1 MASLVS
7 PGVQVKEI
15 DLTNVVPAVS
25 TSIGGY
31 AGSFS
36 WGPVEEVRTVSSEK
50 ELAETFGL
58 PPKTDVSVSQSFLT
72 AASFLKYS
80 SSLKVVRAGAASGY
94 KNATSGSGGE
104 TPTFGVQ
111 INNFAAYEASY
122 NANAGAVGVMGA
134 KYPGTLGNGLIVSI
148 CPAAAAFATWQYPL
162 SGEPI
167 NIVRNAFT
175 AAPGSSAY
183 AVSKG
188 ASADEMHIAIIDGSG
203 IWSGTPGTVLET
215 FAFVSQASDAVKEDG
230 TSNYYK
236 TVLNTQSKYIYQ
248 LANESTLTEIGS
260 TAVVG
265 AAFVTGSVN
274 LQYTLAG
281 GTDVAVLSAHI
292 VTALNYL
299 ADSET
304 VDVNLLF
311 AIPDSTGET
320 LIAAKLAAVAVARKD
335 AIAFLSPPIAAST
348 GSTPTTSVKT
358 WVGTSQSGAGA
369 SSYVVY
375 NNTALKVYDK
385 YADDY
390 RYIGAGGHIAGLCAQ
405 TDAVADAWFSPA
417 GFNRGQLL
425 GVTKLAYNA
434 NNADRDTLYK
444 ANINPIVSFPGQGT
458 VLFGDKTG
466 LVKPSAFDRINVRRL
481 FIVLQKAISTAAK
494 FQLFEFNDEFTRAQ
508 FKNIVEPF
516 LRDVQGRRGIVDF
529 AVICDSS
536 NNTSQV
542 IDSNEFVAEIYVK
555 PSRSINYITL
565 SFIATRSSV
574 QFSELVG

>member
-36 WGPVEEVRTVSSEK
+36 WGPVEEVRTISSEK

-80 SSLKVVRAGAASGY
+80 GSLKVVRAAAASGY
-94 KNATSGSGGE
+94 KNATSGSGG
-104 TPTFGVQ
+104 TSGLQ
-111 INNFAAYEASY
+111 INNFGAYEATADDDT
-122 NANAGAVGVMGA
+122 NTVGYMAA

-148 CPAAAAFATWQYPL
+148 CPAEAAFAGWAYAG
-162 SGEPI
+162 S
-167 NIVRNAFT
+167 FT

-188 ASADEMHIAIIDGSG
+188 SSTDEMHIAVIDGSG
-203 IWSGTPGTVLET
+203 IWSGVAGTVLET
-215 FAFVSQASDAVKEDG
+215 FPYVSQASDAVKEDG
-230 TSNYYK
+230 TSNFYK
-236 TVLNTQSKYIYQ
+236 TVLNTQSEYVYQ
-248 LANESTLTEIGS
+248 LAHELAEMGLTT
-260 TAVVG
+260 TAAG
-265 AAFVTGSVN
+265 AAFTTGSEI
-274 LQYTLAG
+274 LTYTMAG
-281 GTDVAVLSAHI
+281 GTDVAVTSAHI
-292 VTALNYL
+292 VTALDYL

-311 AIPDSTGET
+311 AIPDNTGET
-320 LIAAKLAAVAVARKD
+320 LIAAKLASVAVARKD
-335 AIAFLSPPIAAST
+335 ALAFLSPPIVAST
-348 GSTPTTSVKT
+348 SSTPTASVKT
-358 WVGTSQSGAGA
+358 WVALSQVTASG
-369 SSYVVY
+369 STSYVVY

-385 YADDY
+385 YSDTY

-466 LVKPSAFDRINVRRL
+466 LVKPSAFDRINIRRL

-516 LRDVQGRRGIVDF
+516 LRDVQGRRGIIDF
-529 AVICDSS
+529 AVICDTT

-555 PSRSINYITL
+555 PSRAINYITL

>member
-80 SSLKVVRAGAASGY
+80 GSLKVVRAGAASGY
-94 KNATSGSGGE
+94 KNATSGASGNS
-104 TPTFGVQ
+104 GVQ

-134 KYPGTLGNGLIVSI
+134 KYPGTLGNGLIVSV
-148 CPAAAAFATWQYPL
+148 CPSPAAFAAWAYAG
-162 SGEPI
+162 S
-167 NIVRNAFT
+167 FT

-188 ASADEMHIAIIDGSG
+188 SSLDEMHIAIIDGSG
-203 IWSGTPGTVLET
+203 IWSGAAGTVLET

-236 TVLNTQSKYIYQ
+236 TVLNTQSDYIYQ
-248 LANESTLTEIGS
+248 LANESTLTEIGA
-260 TAVVG
+260 TATAAG
-265 AAFVTGSVN
+265 AAFATSASVIT
-274 LQYTLAG
+274 YTLAG
-281 GTDVAVLSAHI
+281 GTDVAVTSAHI
-292 VTALNYL
+292 VTALDYL
-299 ADSET
+299 ADAET

-320 LIAAKLAAVAVARKD
+320 TIAAKLASVAFARKD
-335 AIAFLSPPIAAST
+335 ALAFLSPPIAAST
-348 GSTPTTSVKT
+348 GATPTTAVKT
-358 WVGTSQSGAGA
+358 WVTLAQATVSG
-369 SSYVVY
+369 STSYVVY

-405 TDAVADAWFSPA
+405 TDSVADAWFSPA

-425 GVTKLAYNA
+425 GVTTLAYNA
-434 NNADRDTLYK
+434 NNADRDILDK

-516 LRDVQGRRGIVDF
+516 LRDVQGRRGIIDF
-529 AVICDSS
+529 AVVCDST

-542 IDSNEFVAEIYVK
+542 VDSNEFVAEIYVK

>member
-7 PGVQVKEI
+7 PGVQVREI

-31 AGSFS
+31 AGAFS
-36 WGPVEEVRTVSSEK
+36 WGPIEEVRTVSSEK
-50 ELAETFGL
+50 DLAKTFGL
-58 PPKTDVSVSQSFLT
+58 PPKTNASVSQSFLT

-94 KNATSGSGGE
+94 KNATSGSGG
-104 TPTFGVQ
+104 TSGLQ
-111 INNFAAYEASY
+111 INNFAAYEAAY
-122 NANAGAVGVMGA
+122 DNNVNTVGFVAA

-148 CPAAAAFATWQYPL
+148 CPAAAAFAAWTYAG
-162 SGEPI
+162 S
-167 NIVRNAFT
+167 FT

-188 ASADEMHIAIIDGSG
+188 SSTDEMHIAVVDGSG
-203 IWSGTPGTVLET
+203 LWSGTAGTVLET

-230 TSNYYK
+230 TSNFYK
-236 TVLNTQSKYIYQ
+236 TVLNTQSEYVYQ
-248 LANESTLTEIGS
+248 LAHELAEMGLT
-260 TAVVG
+260 AADAG
-265 AAFVTGSVN
+265 AAFTTGSEI
-274 LQYTLAG
+274 LTYTLAG
-281 GTDVAVLSAHI
+281 GADVAVTSAHI
-292 VTALNYL
+292 VTALDYL
-299 ADSET
+299 ADAET
-304 VDVNLLF
+304 LDVNLLF
-311 AIPDSTGET
+311 AIPDNTDET
-320 LIAAKLAAVAVARKD
+320 LISAKLASVASARKD
-335 AIAFLSPPIAAST
+335 ALAFLSPPIAAST
-348 GSTPTTSVKT
+348 GSTPTTAVKT
-358 WVGTSQSGAGA
+358 WVNLSQATAGGA

-385 YADDY
+385 YADVY
-390 RYIGAGGHIAGLCAQ
+390 RFIGASGHIAGLCAQ
-405 TDAVADAWFSPA
+405 TDSVADAWFSPA

-444 ANINPIVSFPGQGT
+444 ANINPIVSFPGLGT

-529 AVICDSS
+529 AVICDNS

-542 IDSNEFVAEIYVK
+542 IDSNEFVADIYVK
-555 PSRSINYITL
+555 PNRAINYITL

>member
-31 AGSFS
+31 AGAFS

-94 KNATSGSGGE
+94 KNATSGSGG
-104 TPTFGVQ
+104 TSGVQ
-111 INNFAAYEASY
+111 INNFAAYEASF
-122 NANAGAVGVMGA
+122 NANSGSVGYVGA

-148 CPAAAAFATWQYPL
+148 CPAAAAFAAWAYAG
-162 SGEPI
+162 S
-167 NIVRNAFT
+167 FT

-188 ASADEMHIAIIDGSG
+188 SSTDEMHIAVIVGSG
-203 IWSGTPGTVLET
+203 IWSGVAGTVLET

-230 TSNYYK
+230 TSNFYK
-236 TVLNTQSKYIYQ
+236 TVLNTQSKYVYQ
-248 LANESTLTEIGS
+248 LAHELAEMGLTA
-260 TAVVG
+260 TAAG
-265 AAFVTGSVN
+265 AAFTTGSVV
-274 LQYTLAG
+274 LTYTLAG
-281 GTDVAVLSAHI
+281 GTDVAVTSAHI
-292 VTALNYL
+292 VTALDYL

-311 AIPDSTGET
+311 AIPDNTGET
-320 LIAAKLAAVAVARKD
+320 LIAAKLSAVAVARKD
-335 AIAFLSPPIAAST
+335 ALAFLSPPIVAST
-348 GSTPTTSVKT
+348 GSTPTASVKT
-358 WVGTSQSGAGA
+358 WVTLSQATASG
-369 SSYVVY
+369 STSYVVY

-434 NNADRDTLYK
+434 NNADRDILYK

-542 IDSNEFVAEIYVK
+542 VDSNEFVAEIYVK

>member
-36 WGPVEEVRTVSSEK
+36 WGPVEEVRTISSEK

-80 SSLKVVRAGAASGY
+80 GLLKVVRAGAASGY
-94 KNATSGSGGE
+94 KNATSGSGG
-104 TPTFGVQ
+104 TSGLQ

-122 NANAGAVGVMGA
+122 NANVNTVGFMAA

-148 CPAAAAFATWQYPL
+148 CPAAAAFAGWAYAG
-162 SGEPI
+162 S
-167 NIVRNAFT
+167 FT

-188 ASADEMHIAIIDGSG
+188 SSTDEMHIAVIDGSG
-203 IWSGTPGTVLET
+203 IWSGAAGTVLET

-236 TVLNTQSKYIYQ
+236 TVLNTQSDYVYQ
-248 LANESTLTEIGS
+248 LAHELAEMGTT
-260 TAVVG
+260 TA
-265 AAFVTGSVN
+265 AAGVAFTTGSVI
-274 LQYTLAG
+274 LTYTMAG
-281 GTDVAVLSAHI
+281 GTDVAVTSAHI
-292 VTALNYL
+292 VTALDYL
-299 ADSET
+299 ADAET

-320 LIAAKLAAVAVARKD
+320 TIAAKLASVAVARKD

-348 GSTPTTSVKT
+348 GATPTTAVKT
-358 WVGTSQSGAGA
+358 WVTLSQATASG
-369 SSYVVY
+369 STSYVVY

-405 TDAVADAWFSPA
+405 TDSVADAWFSPA

-434 NNADRDTLYK
+434 NNADRDILYK

-481 FIVLQKAISTAAK
+481 FIVLQKAIATAAK

-542 IDSNEFVAEIYVK
+542 VDSNQFVAEIYVK

>member
-31 AGSFS
+31 AGAFS

-94 KNATSGSGGE
+94 KNATSGSGG
-104 TPTFGVQ
+104 TSGVQ
-111 INNFAAYEASY
+111 INNFAAYEASF
-122 NANAGAVGVMGA
+122 NANSGSVGYAGA

-148 CPAAAAFATWQYPL
+148 CPAAAAFAAWAYAG
-162 SGEPI
+162 S
-167 NIVRNAFT
+167 FT

-188 ASADEMHIAIIDGSG
+188 SSTDEMHIAVIDGSG
-203 IWSGTPGTVLET
+203 IWSGAAGTVLET

-230 TSNYYK
+230 TSNFYK
-236 TVLNTQSKYIYQ
+236 TVLNTQSKYVYQ
-248 LANESTLTEIGS
+248 LAHELAEMGLT
-260 TAVVG
+260 AAAAG
-265 AAFVTGSVN
+265 AAFTTGSVV
-274 LQYTLAG
+274 LTYTMAG
-281 GTDVAVLSAHI
+281 GTDVAVTSAHI
-292 VTALNYL
+292 VTALDYL

-311 AIPDSTGET
+311 AIPDNTGET
-320 LIAAKLAAVAVARKD
+320 LIAAKLSAVAVARKD
-335 AIAFLSPPIAAST
+335 ALAFLSPPIVAST
-348 GSTPTTSVKT
+348 GSTPTASVKT
-358 WVGTSQSGAGA
+358 WVTLSQATASG
-369 SSYVVY
+369 STSYVVY

>member
-7 PGVQVKEI
+7 PGVQVREI

-31 AGSFS
+31 AGAFS
-36 WGPVEEVRTVSSEK
+36 WGPIEEVRTVSSEK
-50 ELAETFGL
+50 DLAKTFGL
-58 PPKTDVSVSQSFLT
+58 PPKTDASMSQSFLT

-94 KNATSGSGGE
+94 KNATSGSGG
-104 TPTFGVQ
+104 TSGVQ
-111 INNFAAYEASY
+111 INNFAEFEALY
-122 NANAGAVGVMGA
+122 DADVNTVGFVAA

-148 CPAAAAFATWQYPL
+148 CPAAAAFAAWTYAG
-162 SGEPI
+162 S
-167 NIVRNAFT
+167 FT
-175 AAPGSSAY
+175 SAPGSSAY

-188 ASADEMHIAIIDGSG
+188 SSTDEMHIAVVDESG

-215 FAFVSQASDAVKEDG
+215 FEFVSQASDAVKEDG
-230 TSNYYK
+230 TSNFYK
-236 TVLNTQSKYIYQ
+236 TVLNTSSEYVYQ
-248 LANESTLTEIGS
+248 LAHELAEMGLTA
-260 TAVVG
+260 TAAG
-265 AAFVTGSVN
+265 AAFTTGSEI
-274 LQYTLAG
+274 LTYTLSG
-281 GTDVAVLSAHI
+281 GTDVAVTSAHI
-292 VTALNYL
+292 VTALDFL
-299 ADSET
+299 ADAET
-304 VDVNLLF
+304 LDVNLLF
-311 AIPDSTGET
+311 SVPDNADET
-320 LIAAKLAAVAVARKD
+320 VLAGKLSSIAVARKD
-335 AIAFLSPPIAAST
+335 AMAFLSPPIAAST
-348 GSTPTTSVKT
+348 GAAPTAAVKT
-358 WVGTSQSGAGA
+358 WVNLSQATAGGA

-385 YADDY
+385 YADVY
-390 RYIGAGGHIAGLCAQ
+390 RFIGASGHIAGLCAQ
-405 TDAVADAWFSPA
+405 TDSVADAWFSPA

-425 GVTKLAYNA
+425 GVTKLAHNA

-444 ANINPIVSFPGQGT
+444 ANINPIVSFPGLGT

-481 FIVLQKAISTAAK
+481 FIVLQKSISTAAK

-529 AVICDSS
+529 AVICDNS

-542 IDSNEFVAEIYVK
+542 IDSNEFVADIYVK
-555 PSRSINYITL
+555 PNRAINYITL

>member
-50 ELAETFGL
+50 DLAETFGL

-94 KNATSGSGGE
+94 KNATSGSGG
-104 TPTFGVQ
+104 TSGVQ
-111 INNFAAYEASY
+111 INNFAAYEASF
-122 NANAGAVGVMGA
+122 NANSGSVGYAGA

-148 CPAAAAFATWQYPL
+148 CPAAAAFAAWTYAG
-162 SGEPI
+162 S
-167 NIVRNAFT
+167 FT
-175 AAPGSSAY
+175 AAPGSSDY

-188 ASADEMHIAIIDGSG
+188 SSTDEMHIAVVDGSG
-203 IWSGTPGTVLET
+203 IWSGVAGTVLET

-230 TSNYYK
+230 TSNFYK
-236 TVLNTQSKYIYQ
+236 TVLNTQSKYVYQ
-248 LANESTLTEIGS
+248 LAHELAEMGLT
-260 TAVVG
+260 AAAAG
-265 AAFVTGSVN
+265 AAFTTGSVI
-274 LQYTLAG
+274 LTYTLAG
-281 GTDVAVLSAHI
+281 GTDVAVTSAHI
-292 VTALNYL
+292 VTALDYL

-311 AIPDSTGET
+311 AIPDNTGET
-320 LIAAKLAAVAVARKD
+320 LIAAKLSAVAVARKD
-335 AIAFLSPPIAAST
+335 ALAFLSPPIVAST
-348 GSTPTTSVKT
+348 GSTPTASVKT
-358 WVGTSQSGAGA
+358 WVTLSQATASG
-369 SSYVVY
+369 STSYVVY

-385 YADDY
+385 YADNY

-542 IDSNEFVAEIYVK
+542 VDSNEFVAEIYVK

>member
-50 ELAETFGL
+50 DLAETFGL

-94 KNATSGSGGE
+94 KNATSGSGG
-104 TPTFGVQ
+104 TSGVQ
-111 INNFAAYEASY
+111 INNFAAYEASF
-122 NANAGAVGVMGA
+122 NADSGSVGYMGA

-148 CPAAAAFATWQYPL
+148 CPAAAAFAAWTYAG
-162 SGEPI
+162 S
-167 NIVRNAFT
+167 FT
-175 AAPGSSAY
+175 AAPGSSDY

-188 ASADEMHIAIIDGSG
+188 SSTDEMHIAVVDGSG
-203 IWSGTPGTVLET
+203 IWSGVAGTVLET

-230 TSNYYK
+230 TSNFYK
-236 TVLNTQSKYIYQ
+236 TVLNTQSQYVYQ
-248 LANESTLTEIGS
+248 LAHELAEMGLTA
-260 TAVVG
+260 TAAG
-265 AAFVTGSVN
+265 AAFTTGSVV
-274 LQYTLAG
+274 LTYTLAG
-281 GTDVAVLSAHI
+281 GTDVAVTSAHI
-292 VTALNYL
+292 VTALDYL

-311 AIPDSTGET
+311 AIPDNTGET
-320 LIAAKLAAVAVARKD
+320 LIAAKLSAVAVARKD
-335 AIAFLSPPIAAST
+335 ALAFLSPPIVAST
-348 GSTPTTSVKT
+348 GSTPTASVKT
-358 WVGTSQSGAGA
+358 WVTLSQATASG
-369 SSYVVY
+369 STSYVVY

-542 IDSNEFVAEIYVK
+542 VDSNEFVAEIYVK

>member
-36 WGPVEEVRTVSSEK
+36 WGPVEEVRTISSEK

-80 SSLKVVRAGAASGY
+80 GSLKVVRAGAASGY
-94 KNATSGSGGE
+94 KNATSGASGNS
-104 TPTFGVQ
+104 GVQ
-111 INNFAAYEASY
+111 INNFAVYEASY

-134 KYPGTLGNGLIVSI
+134 KYPGTLGNGLIVSV
-148 CPAAAAFATWQYPL
+148 CPAAAAFAGWAYAG
-162 SGEPI
+162 S
-167 NIVRNAFT
+167 FT
-175 AAPGSSAY
+175 AAPGSSDY

-188 ASADEMHIAIIDGSG
+188 SSTDEMHIAVIDGSG
-203 IWSGTPGTVLET
+203 IWSGAAGTVLET

-260 TAVVG
+260 TATVAG
-265 AAFVTGSVN
+265 AAFVTGSVIIT
-274 LQYTLAG
+274 YTLAG
-281 GTDVAVLSAHI
+281 GTDVAVTSAHI
-292 VTALNYL
+292 VTALDYM
-299 ADSET
+299 ADAET

-311 AIPDSTGET
+311 AIPDNTGET
-320 LIAAKLAAVAVARKD
+320 TIAAKLASVAYARKD

-348 GSTPTTSVKT
+348 GATPTTAVKT
-358 WVGTSQSGAGA
+358 WVTLSQATVSG
-369 SSYVVY
+369 STSYVVY

-405 TDAVADAWFSPA
+405 TDTVADAWFSPA

-542 IDSNEFVAEIYVK
+542 VDSNEFVAEIYVK

>member
-7 PGVQVKEI
+7 PGVQVREI

-31 AGSFS
+31 AGAFS

-50 ELAETFGL
+50 ELAELFGL

-80 SSLKVVRAGAASGY
+80 GSLKVVRAGAASGY
-94 KNATSGSGGE
+94 KNATSGSGG
-104 TPTFGVQ
+104 TSGVQ
-111 INNFAAYEASY
+111 INNFAAYEASF
-122 NANAGAVGVMGA
+122 NANAGSVGVMGA

-162 SGEPI
+162 SGDPI
-167 NIVRNAFT
+167 TLVRNAFT

-281 GTDVAVLSAHI
+281 GTDVAVTSAHI
-292 VTALNYL
+292 VTALDYL

-311 AIPDSTGET
+311 AVPDNADQTT
-320 LIAAKLAAVAVARKD
+320 IAAKLASIAVARKD
-335 AIAFLSPPIAAST
+335 AIAFLSPPIATST
-348 GSTPTTSVKT
+348 GSTPTTSVKA
-358 WVGTSQSGAGA
+358 WVASSQSGAGA

>member
-36 WGPVEEVRTVSSEK
+36 WGPVEEVRTISSEK

-80 SSLKVVRAGAASGY
+80 GSLKVVRAAAASGY
-94 KNATSGSGGE
+94 KNATSGSGG
-104 TPTFGVQ
+104 TSGLQ
-111 INNFAAYEASY
+111 INNFGAYEATADDDT
-122 NANAGAVGVMGA
+122 NTVGYMAA

-148 CPAAAAFATWQYPL
+148 CPAEAAFAGWAYAG
-162 SGEPI
+162 S
-167 NIVRNAFT
+167 FT

-188 ASADEMHIAIIDGSG
+188 SSTDEMHIAVIDGSG
-203 IWSGTPGTVLET
+203 IWSGIAGTVLET

-230 TSNYYK
+230 TSNFYK
-236 TVLNTQSKYIYQ
+236 TVLNTQSEYVYQ
-248 LANESTLTEIGS
+248 LAHELAEMGLTT
-260 TAVVG
+260 TAAG
-265 AAFVTGSVN
+265 AAFTTGSEI
-274 LQYTLAG
+274 LTYTMAG
-281 GTDVAVLSAHI
+281 GTDVAVTSAHI
-292 VTALNYL
+292 VTALDYL

-311 AIPDSTGET
+311 AIPDNTGET
-320 LIAAKLAAVAVARKD
+320 LIAAKLASVAVARKD
-335 AIAFLSPPIAAST
+335 ALAFLSPPIVAST
-348 GSTPTTSVKT
+348 SSTPTASVKT
-358 WVGTSQSGAGA
+358 WVALSQVTASG
-369 SSYVVY
+369 STSYVVY

-385 YADDY
+385 YSDTY

-466 LVKPSAFDRINVRRL
+466 LVKPSAFDRINIRRL

-516 LRDVQGRRGIVDF
+516 LRDVQGRRGIIDF
-529 AVICDSS
+529 AVICDTT

-555 PSRSINYITL
+555 PSRAINYITL

>member
-36 WGPVEEVRTVSSEK
+36 WGPVEEVRTISSEK
-50 ELAETFGL
+50 ELAETFG
-58 PPKTDVSVSQSFLT
+58 QSFLT

-80 SSLKVVRAGAASGY
+80 GSLKVVRAAAASGY
-94 KNATSGSGGE
+94 KNATSGSGG
-104 TPTFGVQ
+104 TSGLQ
-111 INNFAAYEASY
+111 INNFGAYEATADDDT
-122 NANAGAVGVMGA
+122 NTVGYMAA

-148 CPAAAAFATWQYPL
+148 CPAEAAFAGWAYAG
-162 SGEPI
+162 S
-167 NIVRNAFT
+167 FT

-188 ASADEMHIAIIDGSG
+188 SSTDEMHIAVIDGSG
-203 IWSGTPGTVLET
+203 IWSGIAGTVLET

-230 TSNYYK
+230 TSNFYK
-236 TVLNTQSKYIYQ
+236 TVLNTQSEYVYQ
-248 LANESTLTEIGS
+248 LAHELAEMGLTT
-260 TAVVG
+260 TAAG
-265 AAFVTGSVN
+265 AAFTTGSEI
-274 LQYTLAG
+274 LTYTMAG
-281 GTDVAVLSAHI
+281 GTDVAVTSAHI
-292 VTALNYL
+292 VTALDYL

-311 AIPDSTGET
+311 AIPDNTGET
-320 LIAAKLAAVAVARKD
+320 LIAAKLASVAVARKD
-335 AIAFLSPPIAAST
+335 ALAFLSPPIVAST
-348 GSTPTTSVKT
+348 SSTPTASVKT
-358 WVGTSQSGAGA
+358 WVALSQVTASG
-369 SSYVVY
+369 STSYVVY

-385 YADDY
+385 YSDTY

-466 LVKPSAFDRINVRRL
+466 LVKPSAFDRINIRRL

-516 LRDVQGRRGIVDF
+516 LRDVQGRRGIIDF
-529 AVICDSS
+529 AVICDTT

-555 PSRSINYITL
+555 PSRAINYITL

>member
-7 PGVQVKEI
+7 PGVQVREI

-36 WGPVEEVRTVSSEK
+36 WGPVEEIRTVSSEK

-94 KNATSGSGGE
+94 KNATSGSGG
-104 TPTFGVQ
+104 TSGVQ
-111 INNFAAYEASY
+111 INNFAAYEASF
-122 NANAGAVGVMGA
+122 NANSGSVGYMGA

-148 CPAAAAFATWQYPL
+148 CPAAAAFAAWAYAG
-162 SGEPI
+162 S
-167 NIVRNAFT
+167 FT

-183 AVSKG
+183 AVSKSG
-188 ASADEMHIAIIDGSG
+188 YANIVDEMHIAVVDGSG
-203 IWSGTPGTVLET
+203 IWSGVAGTVLET

-230 TSNYYK
+230 TSNFYK
-236 TVLNTQSKYIYQ
+236 TVLNTQSKYVYQ
-248 LANESTLTEIGS
+248 LAHELGEMGF
-260 TAVVG
+260 TAAAAG
-265 AAFVTGSVN
+265 AAFTTGSVI
-274 LQYTLAG
+274 LTYTLAG
-281 GTDVAVLSAHI
+281 GTDVAVTSAHI
-292 VTALNYL
+292 VTALDYL

-311 AIPDSTGET
+311 AIPDNTGET
-320 LIAAKLAAVAVARKD
+320 TIAAKLSAVAVARKD

-358 WVGTSQSGAGA
+358 WVALSQATASG
-369 SSYVVY
+369 STSYVVY

-434 NNADRDTLYK
+434 NNADRDILYK

>member
-31 AGSFS
+31 AGAFS

-80 SSLKVVRAGAASGY
+80 SSLKVVRAAAASGY
-94 KNATSGSGGE
+94 KNATSGSGG
-104 TPTFGVQ
+104 TSGVQ
-111 INNFAAYEASY
+111 INNFAAYEASF
-122 NANAGAVGVMGA
+122 NANSGSVGYMAA
-134 KYPGTLGNGLIVSI
+134 KYPGTLGNGLIVSV
-148 CPAAAAFATWQYPL
+148 CPAAAAFAGWAYA
-162 SGEPI
+162 SS
-167 NIVRNAFT
+167 FT
-175 AAPGSSAY
+175 AAPGSSDY

-188 ASADEMHIAIIDGSG
+188 SSTDEMHIAVVDGSG
-203 IWSGTPGTVLET
+203 IWSGVAGTVLET

-230 TSNYYK
+230 TSNFYK
-236 TVLNTQSKYIYQ
+236 TVLNTQSKYVYQ
-248 LANESTLTEIGS
+248 LAHELAEMGLT
-260 TAVVG
+260 AAAAG
-265 AAFVTGSVN
+265 AAFTTGSVV
-274 LQYTLAG
+274 LTYTLAG
-281 GTDVAVLSAHI
+281 GTDVAVTSAHI
-292 VTALNYL
+292 VTALDYL

-311 AIPDSTGET
+311 AIPDNTGET
-320 LIAAKLAAVAVARKD
+320 LIAAKLSAVAVARKD
-335 AIAFLSPPIAAST
+335 AIAFLSPPIVAST
-348 GSTPTTSVKT
+348 GSTPTASVKT
-358 WVGTSQSGAGA
+358 WVTLSQATASG
-369 SSYVVY
+369 STSYVVY

-434 NNADRDTLYK
+434 NNTDRDTLYK

-542 IDSNEFVAEIYVK
+542 VDSNEFVAEIYVK

>member
-7 PGVQVKEI
+7 PGVQVREI

-36 WGPVEEVRTVSSEK
+36 WGPVEEIRTVSSEK

-80 SSLKVVRAGAASGY
+80 GSLKVVRAGAASGY
-94 KNATSGSGGE
+94 KNATSGSGG
-104 TPTFGVQ
+104 TSGVQ
-111 INNFAAYEASY
+111 INNFAAYEASF
-122 NANAGAVGVMGA
+122 NANSGSVGYMGA

-148 CPAAAAFATWQYPL
+148 CPAAAAFAAWAYAG
-162 SGEPI
+162 S
-167 NIVRNAFT
+167 FT

-183 AVSKG
+183 AVSKSG
-188 ASADEMHIAIIDGSG
+188 YANIVDEMHIAVVDGSG
-203 IWSGTPGTVLET
+203 IWSGVAGTVLET

-230 TSNYYK
+230 TSNFYK
-236 TVLNTQSKYIYQ
+236 TVLNTQSKYVYQ
-248 LANESTLTEIGS
+248 LAHELGEMGF
-260 TAVVG
+260 TAAAAG
-265 AAFVTGSVN
+265 AAFTTGSVI
-274 LQYTLAG
+274 LTYTLAG
-281 GTDVAVLSAHI
+281 GTDVAVTSAHI
-292 VTALNYL
+292 VTALDYL

-311 AIPDSTGET
+311 AIPDNTGET
-320 LIAAKLAAVAVARKD
+320 TIAAKLSAVAVARKD

-358 WVGTSQSGAGA
+358 WVALSQATASG
-369 SSYVVY
+369 STSYVVY

-434 NNADRDTLYK
+434 NNADRDILYK

-542 IDSNEFVAEIYVK
+542 VDSNEFVAEIYVK

>member
-7 PGVQVKEI
+7 PGVQVREI

-31 AGSFS
+31 AGAFS

-50 ELAETFGL
+50 DLAETFGL

-80 SSLKVVRAGAASGY
+80 SSLKVVRAGAASEY
-94 KNATSGSGGE
+94 KNATSGSGG
-104 TPTFGVQ
+104 TSGLQ

-122 NANAGAVGVMGA
+122 NADVNTVGFMAA

-148 CPAAAAFATWQYPL
+148 CPDAQAFDAWTYAG
-162 SGEPI
+162 S
-167 NIVRNAFT
+167 FT
-175 AAPGSSAY
+175 AAPGSSVY

-188 ASADEMHIAIIDGSG
+188 SSTDEMHIAVVDGSG

-230 TSNYYK
+230 TSNFYK
-236 TVLNTQSKYIYQ
+236 TVLNTSSEYVYQ
-248 LANESTLTEIGS
+248 LAHELADMGLTT
-260 TAVVG
+260 TAAG
-265 AAFVTGSVN
+265 AAFTTGSAV
-274 LQYTLAG
+274 LTYTMAG
-281 GTDVAVLSAHI
+281 GTDVAVTSAHI
-292 VTALNYL
+292 STALDYL

-311 AIPDSTGET
+311 SVPDNTSET
-320 LIAAKLAAVAVARKD
+320 IIASKLASIAFARKD

-348 GSTPTTSVKT
+348 GATPTAAVKT
-358 WVGTSQSGAGA
+358 WVNLSQTTASGAT
-369 SSYVVY
+369 SYVVY
-375 NNTALKVYDK
+375 NNTAVKVYDK

-405 TDAVADAWFSPA
+405 TDAVSDAWFSPA

-444 ANINPIVSFPGQGT
+444 ANINPIISFPGLGT

-542 IDSNEFVAEIYVK
+542 VDSNEFVAEIYVK
-555 PSRSINYITL
+555 PTRAINYITL

>member
-7 PGVQVKEI
+7 PGVQVREI

-36 WGPVEEVRTVSSEK
+36 WGPIGEVRTVSSEK

-80 SSLKVVRAGAASGY
+80 SSLKVVRAGVAQSVNTY
-94 KNATSGSGGE
+94 KNATSGVSGAAGL
-104 TPTFGVQ
+104 GVQ
-111 INNFAAYEASY
+111 INNFAAYEASF
-122 NANAGAVGVMGA
+122 NAGEGAVGVMAA
-134 KYPGTLGNGLIVSI
+134 KYPGTLGNGLIVSV
-148 CPAAAAFATWQYPL
+148 CPAAAAFAAWTYAG
-162 SGEPI
+162 S
-167 NIVRNAFT
+167 FT

-188 ASADEMHIAIIDGSG
+188 SSTDEMHIAVVDGSG
-203 IWSGTPGTVLET
+203 IWSGAAGTVLET

-236 TVLNTQSKYIYQ
+236 TVLNTQSKYVYQ
-248 LANESTLTEIGS
+248 LDHESALTQMGY
-260 TAVVG
+260 TA
-265 AAFVTGSVN
+265 AAGGPFTTGSAIFT
-274 LQYTLAG
+274 YTMAG
-281 GTDVAVLSAHI
+281 GADVAVTSGLIA
-292 VTALNYL
+292 TALDYL
-299 ADSET
+299 ADAET

-320 LIAAKLAAVAVARKD
+320 TIASKLAAVAIARKD
-335 AIAFLSPPIAAST
+335 AIAFLSPPIVAST
-348 GSTPTTSVKT
+348 GLTPTTSVKT
-358 WVGTSQSGAGA
+358 WVNSAQSGAGA

-390 RYIGAGGHIAGLCAQ
+390 RYIGAGGHVAGLCAQ

-434 NNADRDTLYK
+434 NNADRDILYK